1 MTPNVGG
8 GAPSLF
14 PRVGLHAEI
23 VEFLSPKAQ
32 IRLANGEND
41 LRPRFELA
49 KILESRRLNR
59 YHGWSFVRA

>member
-1 MTPNVGG
+1 
-8 GAPSLF
+8 
-14 PRVGLHAEI
+14 LHAQI